1 MKSALALLTLLL
13 ALGAPARADYQAG
26 AAAHE
31 RGDYALALA
40 EWSAE
45 AERGNPDAQYNLG
58 QMYRLGQGVDVDM
71 SKAFGWYLRA
81 AEQGMVPAQLN
92 VGVMYGRGIGVPS
105 DDVQAY
111 KWLSIAAAQG
121 EPQAMRTIDFLA
133 KRMTKKQIGDAKFQA
148 AAWQPKTETPGG
160 Q

>member
-1 MKSALALLTLLL
+1 MRAVLVLMLLL

-26 AAAHE
+26 AEAHE

-40 EWSAE
+40 EWSAQ
-45 AERGNPDAQYNLG
+45 AERGNADAQYNLG
-58 QMYRLGQGVDVDM
+58 QMYRMGQGVEVDM
-71 SKAFGWYLRA
+71 AKAFGWYLRA
-81 AEQGMVPAQLN
+81 AEQGVLPAQLN
-92 VGVMYGRGIGVPS
+92 VGVMYGRGIGVPR

-148 AAWQPKTETPGG
+148 ATWEPKTEAPGG